1 MAETTDG
8 NAGHVLVRLTT
19 YVPVEVRDQVDA
31 WAVREKRTRANLTRR
46 LLENW
51 LSAHPAPPCA
61 FNLAAAVGPTG
72 FDAANSVEKGTP

>member
-1 MAETTDG
+1 MADTTDG
-8 NAGHVLVRLTT
+8 AGHVLVRLTT

-51 LSAHPAPPCA
+51 LSAHPAPRCV
-61 FNLAAAVGPTG
+61 FNRAAAVCPTG
-72 FDAANSVEKGTP
+72 FDAVNTVEKGTP